1 MLEARSVHALMNRH
15 FISNILN
22 GLQSILILKTE
33 QEVSH
38 YMGHLSN
45 SLGMTLDLN
54 KKEVINFH
62 KELNYLKSNVKLQR
76 IRLINRLDY
85 YIDISI
91 EIETSNIFIP

>member
-1 MLEARSVHALMNRH
+1 
-15 FISNILN
+15 
-22 GLQSILILKTE
+22 
-33 QEVSH
+33 
-38 YMGHLSN
+38 MGHLSN

-54 KKEVINFH
+54 KKEAINFH

-91 EIETSNIFIP
+91 DIETSNIFIPSLLIQPIVKNTILHGIVTSRVKVF